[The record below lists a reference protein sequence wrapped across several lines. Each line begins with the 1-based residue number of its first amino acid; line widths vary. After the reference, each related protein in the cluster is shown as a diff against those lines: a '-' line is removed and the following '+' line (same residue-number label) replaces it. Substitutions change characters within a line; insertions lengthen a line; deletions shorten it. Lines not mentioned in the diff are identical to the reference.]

1 LAQDYWEHREKF
13 FRRFIIPNPSILTFP
28 WQLHIGVV
36 SIPYHVIFETAGIFI
51 GFRYFLYLRNR
62 QTDAIVSTNRLWIII
77 GAIFGA
83 VIGSRLLGGLENPR
97 RMLESAN
104 VFLHFYQNTT
114 IVGGLLGGL
123 AGVELTKMFIGEKKS
138 SGDLFTYPLILAMMI
153 GRIGCFSMGVYEDT
167 FGIASSSPFAI
178 NLGDGIDRHPVALYE
193 IGYLFMVWL
202 FIINISSKFDLAE
215 GGKFKIFMI
224 LYLIF
229 RLLLDY
235 IKPHYT
241 VWFGLSSIQT
251 ACCAGLI
258 YYAYFIFNPR
268 KIFATYA

>member
-1 LAQDYWEHREKF
+1 
-13 FRRFIIPNPSILTFP
+13 LTFP
-28 WQLHIGVV
+28 WLLHIGIAD
-36 SIPYHVIFETAGIFI
+36 IPYHVIFETAGIFI
-51 GFRYFLYLRNR
+51 GFRYFLYLRAK
-62 QTDAIVSTNRLWIII
+62 QDDVIITTNRLWIII

-83 VIGSRLLGGLENPR
+83 VVGSRLLGGFENPQ
-97 RMLESAN
+97 RMLEASN

-123 AGVELTKMFIGEKKS
+123 IGVELTKKLIGEKKS
-138 SGDLFTYPLILAMMI
+138 SGDLFTYPLILAMII

-167 FGIASSSPFAI
+167 FGTETSSLFGTD
-178 NLGDGIDRHPVALYE
+178 LGDGLLRHPVSLYE
-193 IGYLFMVWL
+193 IVYLLMLWI
-202 FIINISSKFDLAE
+202 FIMTTASKYDLAE

-224 LYLIF
+224 LYLVF

-241 VWFGLSSIQT
+241 FWFGLSSIQI
-251 ACCAGLI
+251 ACGAGLI
-258 YYAYFIFNPR
+258 YYSYFIINPR